1 MITWESLKE
10 QNTLRMPS
18 GNSHILLKA
27 QKVPNINTQKVLPSK
42 TTKLKCP
49 DLLITSDRWWGMCCI
64 LMGLDYCYFFFSII
78 LFIYGCAVSS
88 LLCVFSSSCGE
99 WEASLQLWCLG
110 FSRWGLLL
118 LRAQALGTQASGLV
132 DFSCSAACAVF
143 PDQGSNRCPL
153 HWQADSS
160 SLYHQGSLA
169 QTVV

>member
-99 WEASLQLWCLG
+99 WGLLCSCGGWASHYNG
-110 FSRWGLLL
+110 FSYCRVWVLWRQTLVVAAPGLNSCIPH
-118 LRAQALGTQASGLV
+118 ALAHGFSGP
-132 DFSCSAACAVF
+132 SACRIF
-143 PDQGSNRCPL
+143 P
-153 HWQADSS
+153 
-160 SLYHQGSLA
+160 
-169 QTVV
+169 VK